1 MALDIGKENV
11 VAIGELPPK
20 PKRTFTVGRRAAN
33 KYTELA
39 SLLKGTPGQ
48 WFAIGTAEKNH
59 QGQALAFRIRK
70 GKSAAFRP
78 EGEFE
83 ARSIAD
89 DATGVNTVYARFN
102 GSPESTAEVAAIE
115 EAVAASQ
122 VPEVEVS
129 EEDDDNW
136 GDE

>member
-11 VAIGELPPK
+11 VPIGELPPR
-20 PKRTFTVGRRAAN
+20 PKRAFTVTRQAAS

-39 SLLKGTPGQ
+39 NLLRGTPGQ

-89 DATGVNTVYARFN
+89 DENGVNTVYARFN
-102 GSPESTAEVAAIE
+102 GSPESTAEITAIE
-115 EAVAASQ
+115 SAVAASQ
-122 VPEVEVS
+122 NGEVA

-136 GDE
+136 GEDD